1 MMNLFNQHTK
11 ISDIINQLENI
22 KKQHGDLKVTT
33 QRLRGG
39 VVDFEIA
46 DIRVTF
52 IKKTDKKKRI
62 AYYTDNPENAK
73 EKVVSI

>member
-1 MMNLFNQHTK
+1 MMDLFNQYTK
-11 ISDIINQLENI
+11 ISDIVNQLENI
-22 KKQHGDLKVTT
+22 KNQHGDLKVTT

-46 DIRVTF
+46 NIRVTF
-52 IKKTDKKKRI
+52 IKKPDKKERI
-62 AYYTDNPENAK
+62 AYYTDNPANAK